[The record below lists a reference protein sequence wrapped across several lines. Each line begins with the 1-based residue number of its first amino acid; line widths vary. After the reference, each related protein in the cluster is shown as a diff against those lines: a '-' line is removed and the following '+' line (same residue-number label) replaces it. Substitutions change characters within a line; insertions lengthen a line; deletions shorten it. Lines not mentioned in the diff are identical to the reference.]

1 MKKVLTTCTYCGC
14 GCNFYLQVRENE
26 VVGVYPSK
34 EHPISQG
41 ILCVKGWNVHEFINH
56 PARLKTPLIR
66 KNGELVPDTWEA
78 ALKLIDVRLNSIRK
92 ESGPDALAFLSSAK
106 CSNEENYL
114 MMKLARAAAGTN
126 NVDHCARLCHASTV
140 AGLALAFGSG
150 AMTNSINEIED
161 CDVILVTGSNTTEQ
175 HPATGN
181 RIIRAV
187 DKGARLIVADPREIP
202 LAKYACLH
210 IRQRPGTDIALYN
223 GMMKV
228 IIDEKLLD
236 EEYILLRT
244 ENFDEFKKII
254 EKYTLE
260 SVERTT
266 GVPAADIKKAA
277 RLYASSK
284 KASIIYAM
292 GITQHTTGTD
302 NVLTLANLALLTG
315 HVGFPHSGIN
325 PLRGQ
330 NNVQGACDMGAL
342 PTVLSGYQPWSN
354 EAVGGKFAKAWGID
368 KLPDKPG
375 LTVVEMMNAAAEGKL
390 KALYIMGENPML
402 SDPNIAHVEAGLK
415 NLEFLVVQ
423 DIFLTETARLADVVL
438 PGASFAEKD
447 GTFTNTERRVQRIR
461 KTINP
466 VGESLPDWQIILKI
480 AKLLGYEMHYDNP
493 SKIMEEI
500 ASLTPIY
507 GGMHY
512 DRLKIFGLQW
522 PCPTREHPGTQFL
535 HREAFSRGKG
545 KFSPIEHIPPA
556 EETDQEYPFTLT
568 TGRIYFQFHTGT
580 MTRKTSQL
588 HREHPEGQVE
598 INPADAKAL
607 GLRSNCRVK
616 VSTRRGTVSTRAQI
630 STIVPEKTLFMSFH
644 FAEAAANRLTNDA
657 LDPKSKIPEFKV
669 CAAKIEAQN

>member
-14 GCNFYLQVRENE
+14 GCNFYLQVRDNE

-56 PARLKTPLIR
+56 PDRLKTPFIK
-66 KNGELVPDTWEA
+66 KNGALVPAGWDEA
-78 ALKLIDVRLNSIRK
+78 LGLINVRLNEIRDK
-92 ESGPDALAFLSSAK
+92 NGPDALAFLSSAK

-181 RIIRAV
+181 RIIRAY
-187 DKGARLIVADPREIP
+187 DKGAKIIVADPREIP
-202 LAKYACLH
+202 LVKYAALH
-210 IRQRPGTDIALYN
+210 IRQRPGTDIALFN

-236 EEYILLRT
+236 EEYVELRT

-254 EKYTLE
+254 DKYTPE
-260 SVERTT
+260 YVEQIT
-266 GVPAADIKKAA
+266 GVPAGDVKKAA

-342 PTVLSGYQPWSN
+342 PNVMSGYQPWSN
-354 EAVGGKFAKAWGID
+354 EAVRNKFEKAWGVD
-368 KLPDKPG
+368 KLPDKTG
-375 LTVVEMMNAAAEGKL
+375 LTVVEMINAAADGKL

-402 SDPNIAHVEAGLK
+402 SDPNIAHVEEGLK
-415 NLEFLVVQ
+415 KLDFLVVQ
-423 DIFLTETARLADVVL
+423 DIFLTETAQLADVVL
-438 PGASFAEKD
+438 PGTSFAEKD
-447 GTFTNTERRVQRIR
+447 GTFTNTERRIQRIR
-461 KTINP
+461 KSIDP
-466 VGESLPDWQIILKI
+466 VGESLPDWQILLKI
-480 AKLLGYEMHYDNP
+480 SKLLGYEMHYENP

-500 ASLTPIY
+500 ASVTPIY
-507 GGMHY
+507 GGIHY

-545 KFSPIEHIPPA
+545 KFSPIEHVAPA
-556 EETDQEYPFTLT
+556 EESDSEYPFILT

-588 HREHPEGQVE
+588 HREHPEGHVE

-607 GLRSNCRVK
+607 GLRSGCWVK
-616 VSTRRGTVSTRAQI
+616 VSTRRGSVVTRAQV
-630 STIVPEKTLFMSFH
+630 STIVPGKTIFMSFH

-657 LDPKSKIPEFKV
+657 LDPKAKIPEYKV
-669 CAAKIEAQN
+669 CAAKIEPA

>member
-14 GCNFYLQVRENE
+14 GCNFYLQVRDNE

-56 PARLKTPLIR
+56 PARLKTPLI
-66 KNGELVPDTWEA
+66 KKGDSLVPASWDE
-78 ALKLIDVRLNSIRK
+78 ALKLVGEKLNGIR
-92 ESGPDALAFLSSAK
+92 EQHGPDALAFLSSAK

-187 DKGARLIVADPREIP
+187 DKGAKLIVADPREIP
-202 LAKYACLH
+202 LVKFAALH
-210 IRQRPGTDIALYN
+210 IRQKPGTDIALFN
-223 GMMKV
+223 GIMK
-228 IIDEKLLD
+228 IIVDENLLD
-236 EEYILLRT
+236 NEYIQLRT
-244 ENFDEFKKII
+244 EGFGEFKKILD
-254 EKYTLE
+254 KYTPE
-260 SVERTT
+260 YVEKITT
-266 GVPAADIKKAA
+266 VPAADIKKAA
-277 RLYASSK
+277 RLYASTK
-284 KASIIYAM
+284 KASIIYSM
-292 GITQHTTGTD
+292 GITQHTCGTD
-302 NVLTLANLALLTG
+302 NVLTLANLVLLTG
-315 HVGFPHSGIN
+315 HVGFPHTGIN

-342 PTVLSGYQPWSN
+342 PTAMSGYQACAG
-354 EAVGGKFAKAWGID
+354 EEVRQKFAKAWGTG
-368 KLPDKPG
+368 KLPEKTG
-375 LTVVEMMNAAAEGKL
+375 LTVVEMINAAASGGL

-402 SDPNIAHVEAGLK
+402 SDPNITHVEAGLK

-438 PGASFAEKD
+438 PGVSFAEKD

-461 KTINP
+461 KSIDP
-466 VGESLPDWQIILKI
+466 VGESIPDWQILLKI
-480 AKLLGYEMHYDNP
+480 SKLLGYEMHYENP

-500 ASLTPIY
+500 ASVTPIY
-507 GGMHY
+507 AGIHY
-512 DRLKIFGLQW
+512 DRLKTFGLQW
-522 PCPTREHPGTQFL
+522 PCPNREHPGTQFL
-535 HREAFSRGKG
+535 HREHFSRGKG
-545 KFSPIEHIPPA
+545 KFSPIDHTPPA
-556 EETDQEYPFTLT
+556 EQVDTTYPFILT
-568 TGRIYFQFHTGT
+568 TGRIYFHFHTGT

-588 HREHPEGQVE
+588 HREHPEGHVE

-607 GLRSNCRVK
+607 GIRNGCWVK
-616 VSTRRGTVSTRAQI
+616 VSTRRGTVSTRAQV
-630 STIVPEKTLFMSFH
+630 STIVPEKTVFMSFH
-644 FAEAAANRLTNDA
+644 FAEAAANLLTNDA
-657 LDPKSKIPEFKV
+657 LDPKAKIPELKV
-669 CAAKIEAQN
+669 CAAKIEAER

>member
-78 ALKLIDVRLNSIRK
+78 ALKLIEVRLNSIRK

-106 CSNEENYL
+106 CTNEENYL

-202 LAKYACLH
+202 LVKYACLH
-210 IRQRPGTDIALYN
+210 IRQRPGTDIALFN

-236 EEYILLRT
+236 EEYIELRT
-244 ENFDEFKKII
+244 ENIEELKKIVDKYSLEYV
-254 EKYTLE
+254 EKI
-260 SVERTT
+260 T

-284 KASIIYAM
+284 KASIIYSM
-292 GITQHTTGTD
+292 GITQHTCGTD

-342 PTVLSGYQPWSN
+342 PTVFSGYQALSS
-354 EAVGGKFAKAWGID
+354 EDVRKKFAKAWGVD
-368 KLPDKPG
+368 KLPDKAG
-375 LTVVEMMNAAAEGKL
+375 LTVVEMINAAAEGKL

-402 SDPNIAHVEAGLK
+402 SDPNTEHVEVGLK
-415 NLEFLVVQ
+415 KLDFLVVQ

-438 PGASFAEKD
+438 PGTSFAEKD
-447 GTFTNTERRVQRIR
+447 GTFTNTERRIQRVR
-461 KTINP
+461 KSIDP
-466 VGESLPDWQIILKI
+466 VGESIPDWQIILKI
-480 AKLLGYEMHYDNP
+480 AKLLGYDMHYDNP

-507 GGMHY
+507 GGVHF
-512 DRLKIFGLQW
+512 DRLKLFGLQW
-522 PCPTREHPGTQFL
+522 PCPNREHPGTQFL

-545 KFSPIEHIPPA
+545 KFSPIEHTPPA
-556 EETDQEYPFTLT
+556 EEPDQEFPFILT
-568 TGRIYFQFHTGT
+568 TGRMYFQFHTGT

-588 HREHPEGQVE
+588 HREHPEGYVE

-607 GLRSNCRVK
+607 GLRGNCQVK
-616 VSTRRGTVSTRAQI
+616 VSTRRGAVITRAQV
-630 STIVPEKTLFMSFH
+630 STIVPEKIVFMSFH

-669 CAAKIEAQN
+669 CAARIEAVR